1 MDIKTTS
8 EFQALVKEV
17 RNSFEGVWLIWIWW
31 MLKKKMK

>member
-17 RNSFEGVWLIWIWW
+17 RNSFEGVW
-31 MLKKKMK
+31 